1 MICSLS
7 VSSVHGILQ
16 ARILEWVAISFCRGS
31 SRPRDQ
37 TQGSPS
43 LQADCLQFETSG
55 KSTEWYVKQS
65 SWFVFFFSSQSF
77 TFPIDP
83 QWMATPS
90 VQFLK
95 AKTQDLAI
103 DPDWI
108 HHLPHTKPLSSPTN
122 STSPGIFEKHHILST
137 SVTPPLSRSPA
148 FLPALPALYF
158 YSSLTSKLLESGF
171 KRELKSCCFF
181 L

>member
-16 ARILEWVAISFCRGS
+16 ARILEWLPLPSPGDLPDPGISLITGRLFTVWAIREEYRMIC
-31 SRPRDQ
+31 
-37 TQGSPS
+37 
-43 LQADCLQFETSG
+43 
-55 KSTEWYVKQS
+55 KTELLI
-65 SWFVFFFSSQSF
+65 FFFSSQSF

-122 STSPGIFEKHHILST
+122 STSPGISEKHHILST
-137 SVTPPLSRSPA
+137 SVTPPSSRSPA

-158 YSSLTSKLLESGF
+158 YSSLTSKLLE
-171 KRELKSCCFF
+171 
-181 L
+181 